1 MKMKT
6 FLVLWLPVLLLK
18 GSLSY
23 SQAPASYKLADNYR
37 FDYEV
42 VQKVSG
48 ERNGADSSDIHFFCT
63 KSGDYAGARML
74 GKKKNKMFV
83 LLTKDGMSA
92 IFDEQSKTIIVIN
105 VRKLVT
111 DLAGLMKYI
120 RMDSLMA
127 QMKKN
132 SDGKEIQSAKTGH
145 TKPVGSYTSE
155 EYTLS
160 ENGNQ
165 RGSVWIAKVDFNT
178 PMDYMLGALGGN
190 WIKMMMGQQ
199 KTTHPLFEALG
210 QPKTLITSVDLRDS
224 AGIEKMKMNT
234 LRIDPVSTTVST
246 SGYSVSDYSNMTLR
260 EIFQAEMKKKNSE
273 SNVKQM

>member
-1 MKMKT
+1 MKIIS
-6 FLVLWLPVLLLK
+6 LYLLSLPVLLLP
-18 GSLSY
+18 GNFSY
-23 SQAPASYKLADNYR
+23 AQTPAPYKLADNYR

-63 KSGDYAGARML
+63 KSGDYAGASML
-74 GKKKNKMFV
+74 GKKKNKMFI

-92 IFDEQSKTIIVIN
+92 IFDEQSKNIIVIN

-132 SDGKEIQSAKTGH
+132 SDGKEIRSVKTGH

-160 ENGNQ
+160 ENGSQ
-165 RGSVWIAKVDFNT
+165 RGSVWIARVDFNT

-199 KTTHPLFEALG
+199 TTTHPLFEALG

-224 AGIEKMKMNT
+224 AGAEKMKMNT
-234 LRIDPVSTTVST
+234 LRIDPVATTVST

-260 EIFQAEMKKKNSE
+260 EIFQAEMKKRNLE
-273 SNVKQM
+273 NNVKQM